1 MSIFEDSARAKKKW
15 FDEFN
20 MWVELIDGRK
30 LGVPLAYFPR
40 LMNATPEQRMK
51 YEMSGGGIGLHWDEL
66 DEDISVYGL
75 ILRIGDRM
83 RNNRELANV

>member
-1 MSIFEDSARAKKKW
+1 
-15 FDEFN
+15 
-20 MWVELIDGRK
+20 
-30 LGVPLAYFPR
+30 
-40 LMNATPEQRMK
+40 MNATPEQRMK